1 MKKLDHTSESDYLFQ
16 NYGDINRLY
25 MYTIKY
31 DESSYFKVI
40 NRKGVVN
47 VYLLEA
53 GDDAEKL
60 KNKLKEIRNKLK
72 KAII

>member
-1 MKKLDHTSESDYLFQ
+1 MKKLEHTPELDYLFQ
-16 NYGDINRLY
+16 KYGDINRLY
-25 MYTIKY
+25 MYRMKHGEAT
-31 DESSYFKVI
+31 YFKVI
-40 NRKGVVN
+40 TRKGVVN

-60 KNKLKEIRNKLK
+60 KNRIKEIRNKLK

>member
-1 MKKLDHTSESDYLFQ
+1 MKKLDHTPELDYLFQ

-40 NRKGVVN
+40 TRKGVVN
-47 VYLLEA
+47 VYLLEE